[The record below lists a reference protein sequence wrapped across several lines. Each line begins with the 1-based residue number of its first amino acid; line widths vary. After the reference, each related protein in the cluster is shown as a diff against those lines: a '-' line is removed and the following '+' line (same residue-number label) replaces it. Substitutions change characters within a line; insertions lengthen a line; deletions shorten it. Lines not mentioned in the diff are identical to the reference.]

1 MDIRSGIL
9 RVMSCVEKSGIIAYL
24 VTIIIAILF
33 NQLGLELI
41 NTMISTIL
49 EILYFIILTCAV
61 FSFYRSKKKNII
73 SIFLFFLPIFLL
85 FTGIPF
91 KVVTMILVLPL
102 FFLKGLTPVI
112 RAIGIL
118 IYVLLIPV
126 GILGICLGDFGANTV
141 IDQQYSP
148 NGIHRTITIDSD
160 QGALGG
166 DTIVKLE
173 RMYFGIAKK
182 NIKILYH
189 GHWGENPNVIWVD
202 NNTVKINEIDM
213 NIDTSKT
220 WENKN

>member
-1 MDIRSGIL
+1 
-9 RVMSCVEKSGIIAYL
+9 MSCIEKGGIIAYL
-24 VTIIIAILF
+24 VTIVIAILF
-33 NQLGLELI
+33 TLLGLELI
-41 NTMISTIL
+41 NTIISIIF
-49 EILYFIILTCAV
+49 EILYFIILTCAIV
-61 FSFYRSKKKNII
+61 SFYRSKKKNVI
-73 SIFLFFLPIFLL
+73 SIILFFLPIFLL

-102 FFLKGLTPVI
+102 FFLKGLKPVI

-118 IYVLLIPV
+118 TYVLLIPV
-126 GILGICLGDFGANTV
+126 GILGICLGNFGANTV

-166 DTIVKLE
+166 DTVIILE

-182 NIKILYH
+182 NIKTLYH
-189 GHWGENPNVIWVD
+189 GYWGEKPNVIWVD